1 MNINSYNKADLRTEL
16 LLRRRRLDKNRIN
29 AQSDNMAK
37 QLVAWPYYQQA
48 KVIMLFLSMFD
59 EPQMEKIIENSW
71 SHGKIVCVPHM
82 RKEFGVMDAAVI
94 ENWDELVTGRFNL
107 MVPNPES
114 LQIMNPALIDL
125 IIVPG
130 VGFDRSGNRLGMGA
144 GYYDRFI
151 PQAPQAILIGAIWTS
166 HVLENIPHNHYDKPV
181 DYLLN
186 EDEIIK
192 CNRINAQY

>member
-1 MNINSYNKADLRTEL
+1 MKHNSHNKTNLRTEL
-16 LLRRRRLDKNRIN
+16 LLRRRTLDKDMIA

-37 QLVAWPYYQQA
+37 HLFAWPYYQQA
-48 KVIMLFLSMFD
+48 KVIMSFLSMFD
-59 EPQMEKIIENSW
+59 EPQMVKIIEGSW
-71 SHGKIVCVPHM
+71 SQGKTVCVPHM

-94 ENWDELVTGRFNL
+94 DNWNTLVKGRFNL
-107 MVPNPES
+107 LVPDPEN
-114 LQIMNPALIDL
+114 LTIMNPELIDL

-151 PQAPQAILIGAIWTS
+151 PQAPQAILIGAIWSS
-166 HVLENIPHNHYDKPV
+166 HIIESIPHKDYDMPV
-181 DYLLN
+181 HFLLN

-192 CNRINAQY
+192 CDTING

>member
-1 MNINSYNKADLRTEL
+1 MKINSHNKTNLRTEL
-16 LLRRRRLDKNRIN
+16 LLRRRKLDKNMIA

-37 QLVAWPYYQQA
+37 QLFAWPYYQQA

-59 EPQMEKIIENSW
+59 EPQMVKIIEDSW
-71 SHGKIVCVPHM
+71 SQGKTVCVPHM

-94 ENWDELVTGRFNL
+94 DNWSELVKGRFNL
-107 MVPNPES
+107 LVPDPVTLKIINPE
-114 LQIMNPALIDL
+114 LIDL

-130 VGFDRSGNRLGMGA
+130 VGFDHSGNRLGMGA

-151 PQAPQAILIGAIWTS
+151 PQAPQAILIGAIWSS
-166 HVLENIPHNHYDKPV
+166 HIMESIPHNDYDKPV
-181 DYLLN
+181 HFLLN

-192 CNRINAQY
+192 CDIING